1 MVNLLISREVDY
13 ALRILRDLSDQE
25 LHVVKELCERELI
38 PHKFAYKII
47 RKLSAAGLVHAT
59 RGVGGGVKLSADLH
73 SFTLYDLLG
82 VMNSQ
87 RHISACTGDGYRCEW
102 REKDHRR
109 CNFHLNLL
117 KIERDIH
124 DILKRDSLYEL
135 LMNSRDPASE

>member
-59 RGVGGGVKLSADLH
+59 RGVGGGVKSVSYTHL
-73 SFTLYDLLG
+73 TLPTICS
-82 VMNSQ
+82 V
-87 RHISACTGDGYRCEW
+87 
-102 REKDHRR
+102 
-109 CNFHLNLL
+109 
-117 KIERDIH
+117 
-124 DILKRDSLYEL
+124 
-135 LMNSRDPASE
+135 